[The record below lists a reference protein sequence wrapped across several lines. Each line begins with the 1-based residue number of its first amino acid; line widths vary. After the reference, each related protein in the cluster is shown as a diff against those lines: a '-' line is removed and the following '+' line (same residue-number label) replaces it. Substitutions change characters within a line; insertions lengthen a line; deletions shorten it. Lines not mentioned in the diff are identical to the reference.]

1 MRSKWRAKGVERSI
15 LWWGLRRN
23 WRMIFLKMFMIFAFQ
38 EGLSW
43 SYGVCI
49 DVNLCFQ
56 FRAATENP
64 GPRSHILGPCPA
76 FSFRE

>member
-38 EGLSW
+38 EGLLW
-43 SYGVCI
+43 SYGDCI
-49 DVNLCFQ
+49 DVNLCFR
-56 FRAATENP
+56 FRAATENSA
-64 GPRSHILGPCPA
+64 PRSHILGPCPV